1 MTLKVDNETLLNHL
15 STGDASSNELYYHVK
30 CNKSLWNQ
38 CIKLDK
44 ENSGHN
50 IEMKWRQVQAYENII
65 TFVLEQEAIEPDSMF
80 VFFLKSFGIE
90 EKKQTTRFTQ
100 WLLNSIPNL
109 VSSTVNKNTVV
120 LFGDKVGELIVDYVK
135 NPDESWLMEK
145 WLLVI
150 NPVRKLFQLS
160 KQLYHRG
167 VSHLKEELNWK
178 NRL

>member
-1 MTLKVDNETLLNHL
+1 MTSKVDNETLLNHL

-100 WLLNSIPNL
+100 
-109 VSSTVNKNTVV
+109 
-120 LFGDKVGELIVDYVK
+120 
-135 NPDESWLMEK
+135 
-145 WLLVI
+145 
-150 NPVRKLFQLS
+150 
-160 KQLYHRG
+160 
-167 VSHLKEELNWK
+167 
-178 NRL
+178 